1 MASFAA
7 WKMTDLHECMRKANN
22 HVHTDRL
29 NFHSYICIAH
39 ALLTVAVQNASSKI
53 DTLVSVVQVTKE

>member
-1 MASFAA
+1 MTNSAA
-7 WKMTDLHECMRKANN
+7 WKVTDLHECMRKANN

-39 ALLTVAVQNASSKI
+39 AQYMY
-53 DTLVSVVQVTKE
+53 